1 MNRIAVGQENSLPI
15 ELYFEDH
22 GTGKPVVLIHG
33 WPLDGHSWERQEAAL
48 LAAGHRVI
56 TYDRRGFGQSS
67 QPSVGYD
74 YDTFAQD
81 LNKLITQLNLHDV
94 TLVGFSMGTG
104 EVARYLGNYGTQR
117 VSKAVFV
124 SGITP
129 CLLKSSDNPTGVDG
143 GVFEGIR
150 QAIAADRPAFL
161 AKFLGDFYNADV
173 LAPRKIS
180 REAVNASWNV
190 ALHASAR
197 ATHACVTAWTTD
209 FRKDLS
215 KITVP
220 ALVIHGDA
228 DRITPINATG
238 IPLSK
243 GLKGA
248 TLKVL
253 KDAPHGCLVTHAE
266 EVSRELVD
274 FLR

>member
-1 MNRIAVGQENSLPI
+1 MNKIAVGQENSLPI
-15 ELYFEDH
+15 ELYYEDH

-33 WPLDGHSWERQEAAL
+33 WPLDGHSWEKQTAAL
-48 LAAGHRVI
+48 LGAGHRVI

-67 QPSVGYD
+67 QPSIGYD
-74 YDTFAQD
+74 YDTLAQD
-81 LNKLITQLNLHDV
+81 LNKLVTQLNLHDV
-94 TLVGFSMGTG
+94 ALVGFSMGTG
-104 EVARYLGNYGTQR
+104 EVARYLGNHGAQR
-117 VSKAVFV
+117 VRKAVFV

-129 CLLKSSDNPTGVDG
+129 CLLKTSDNPTGVDG

-161 AKFLGDFYNADV
+161 AKFLEDFYNTDQ
-173 LAPRKIS
+173 LLPKKIS
-180 REAVNASWNV
+180 KEAVQASWTV
-190 ALHASAR
+190 AVKASGR
-197 ATHACVTAWTTD
+197 ATQACVTAWTTD
-209 FRKDLS
+209 FRRDLP

-220 ALVIHGDA
+220 SLVIHGDA

-238 IPLSK
+238 IPMSK

-253 KDAPHGCLVTHAE
+253 KDAPHGCLLTHAE
-266 EVSRELVD
+266 EVNRELVD

>member
-1 MNRIAVGQENSLPI
+1 MNRIAVGHENSLPI
-15 ELYFEDH
+15 ELHYEDH

-33 WPLDGHSWERQEAAL
+33 WPLDGHSWEKQVAAL
-48 LAAGHRVI
+48 LGAGHRVI

-67 QPSVGYD
+67 QPSIGYD

-81 LNKLITQLNLHDV
+81 LNKLVTQLNLHD
-94 TLVGFSMGTG
+94 TALVGFSMGTG
-104 EVARYLGNYGTQR
+104 EVARYLGNYGAQR
-117 VSKAVFV
+117 VRKAVFV

-129 CLLKSSDNPTGVDG
+129 CLLKGSDNPTGVDG

-150 QAIAADRPAFL
+150 QALLSDRPAFL
-161 AKFLGDFYNADV
+161 AKFLEDFYDTDQ
-173 LAPRKIS
+173 LLPKKIS
-180 REAVNASWNV
+180 REAVQASWSV
-190 ALHASAR
+190 AIKASGR

-209 FRKDLS
+209 FRKDLP

-220 ALVIHGDA
+220 ALVIHGEA
-228 DRITPINATG
+228 DRITPIHATG
-238 IPLSK
+238 IPMSK

-253 KDAPHGCLVTHAE
+253 KDAPHGCLLTHAD
-266 EVSRELVD
+266 EVNRELVD

>member
-15 ELYFEDH
+15 ELHYEDH
-22 GTGKPVVLIHG
+22 GTGNPVVLIHG
-33 WPLDGHSWERQEAAL
+33 WPLDGHSWEKQEAAL

-56 TYDRRGFGQSS
+56 TYDRRGFGRSS
-67 QPSVGYD
+67 QPSIGYD

-81 LNKLITQLNLHDV
+81 LNTLITQLNLHDV
-94 TLVGFSMGTG
+94 ALIGFSMGTG
-104 EVARYLGNYGTQR
+104 EVARYLGRYGAQR
-117 VSKAVFV
+117 VRKAVFV

-129 CLLKSSDNPTGVDG
+129 CLLKTSDNPTGVDG

-161 AKFLGDFYNADV
+161 AKFLEDFYNVDA
-173 LAPRKIS
+173 LAPKRIS
-180 REAVNASWNV
+180 REAVQASWNV

-197 ATHACVTAWTTD
+197 ATLQCVTSWTTD
-209 FRKDLS
+209 FRKDLP

-220 ALVIHGDA
+220 SLVIHGDA
-228 DRITPINATG
+228 DRITPINATA

-248 TLKVL
+248 KLQVL
-253 KDAPHGCLVTHAE
+253 KDAPHGCLTTHAE
-266 EVSRELVD
+266 EVNRELVA